1 MTRKRLRQVGQFLL
15 IVGVVAIAIWFIQQ
29 YGIERIRSNV
39 KHMGV
44 WAPLG
49 IFGLRFLSV
58 VVPALPSTAWS
69 LLAGSLLDN
78 FWTALITV
86 VLADLLSCSLGFYLS
101 KRFGRS
107 LVEKLVGSRFM
118 GKVDRLS
125 QQHLERNFFLL
136 TGFLMTGL
144 FDFVSYGAGLT
155 STKWTQFLPAL
166 MIGILLSNTPVV
178 AIGAGMFA
186 EGSSKLL
193 LVAAILGVFSLAI
206 ITGWLQR
213 RSQTATHRE

>member
-1 MTRKRLRQVGQFLL
+1 MTRKTLWKIGQFLL
-15 IVGVVAIAIWFIQQ
+15 IVGAMAIAVWLIQH
-29 YGIERIRSNV
+29 YGVEQIRANV

-49 IFGLRFLSV
+49 IFSLRFLSV

-86 VLADLLSCSLGFYLS
+86 VLADLFACSLGFYLS

-107 LVEKLVGSRFM
+107 LVEKLVGKRFM
-118 GKVDRLS
+118 NKVDRLA

-155 STKWTQFLPAL
+155 RTKWIQFLPAL
-166 MIGILLSNTPVV
+166 MIGVLLSNTPVV
-178 AIGAGMFA
+178 AIGAGLFA
-186 EGSSKLL
+186 EGSSKVL
-193 LVAAILGVFSLAI
+193 LVVAILGIFGLAM

-213 RSQTATHRE
+213 RRRPTPIKD